1 MKIKLFIIT
10 LVFFFST
17 FDTVIAGKQELNTNA
32 ISNTINV
39 EYLSNEIKNVENPEL
54 PHGPNIVSTT
64 INILLSL
71 LLIIGLI
78 YLTIIILK
86 YFYSKSKFVFKN
98 NGIIKIITKEHIDSK
113 KIIYLV
119 DVVNKI
125 LIVGAG
131 NNELVLLSEIAD
143 KETIENIRQQA
154 NEYVSKQHLKNE
166 IKFSDNLKST
176 YIKQGKKLVN
186 NGNETVKN
194 IINKLRKKQ

>member
-1 MKIKLFIIT
+1 MKIKFLIII

-17 FDTVIAGKQELNTNA
+17 FDTIVAEKKELNINPV
-32 ISNTINV
+32 SNTTNG
-39 EYLSNEIKNVENPEL
+39 EYLSGEIENIKNPEL
-54 PHGPNIVSTT
+54 PQGPNIVSTI

-86 YFYSKSKFVFKN
+86 YFYNKSKFVFKN
-98 NGIIKIITKEHIDSK
+98 QGIIKIIAKEHIDSK

-119 DVVNKI
+119 DAANKI

-131 NNELVLLSEIAD
+131 NNELVLLSEITD
-143 KETIENIRQQA
+143 KETIENIRQQTD
-154 NEYVSKQHLKNE
+154 EYVSKQRLKNE

-176 YIKQGKKLVN
+176 YVKQGKKLLN